1 LLTHILT
8 KINQTVAP
16 NGGDNFGKNDLE
28 IFLES
33 YDAQGEPK
41 AIDFKDS
48 ITFKLSTSFYV
59 LKVRLN
65 NVKDKETG
73 VQLGSI
79 CFSESFLLQEGCYLL
94 LTK

>member
-1 LLTHILT
+1 M
-8 KINQTVAP
+8 VP
-16 NGGDNFGKNDLE
+16 NGAETFNKNDLE
-28 IFLES
+28 IYLES
-33 YDAQGEPK
+33 YDAQGDPK

-59 LKVRLN
+59 LKIRLN
-65 NVKDKETG
+65 NVKHSG